1 MTIRVGIIGA
11 SFARAAYLPALRTID
26 DVELVAIASARL
38 VSAQSA
44 ADQFAI
50 PQVYDDWRRM
60 IGEQQ
65 FDLVCIATPTVFHAP
80 MSLAALKAGAH
91 VLCEKPMAMN
101 QDGSAAMLETA
112 EAAGLLHIIGH
123 ELRFNPNRRK
133 IKSLI
138 NSEAIGEVR
147 YLNIHNVSPT
157 WGDPTWRRAGDWLLR
172 EDMGGG
178 RLGASGSHMI
188 DLLRFWLGDIGAV
201 SGQVATMSPERFD
214 RETGARW
221 IATADDHFSFTAE
234 MRNGALCTVTVSF
247 SGRHGQRQS
256 YADIRRRRHN
266 HAGGK
271 RREAAGRAGWRGNA
285 RHECARSQYRPA
297 GHRNRDMECFLRRSD
312 AGVDGGD
319 SREAPAGLGRD
330 IFRWPSMSNR
340 VGRAAPEQPR
350 AALGGAVTAQPV
362 VMPEML

>member
-38 VSAQSA
+38 FSARSA
-44 ADQFAI
+44 ADQFHI

-60 IGEQQ
+60 IGERE

-80 MSLAALKAGAH
+80 MTLAALNAGAH

-101 QDGSAAMLETA
+101 QDESAAMLERA

-138 NSEAIGEVR
+138 DSEAIGDVR
-147 YLNIHNVSPT
+147 YLNIHNVGPA
-157 WGDPTWRRAGDWLLR
+157 WGDPAWRRAGDWLLR

-201 SGQVATMSPERFD
+201 SGQVATMAPERFD
-214 RETGARW
+214 KDTGARW
-221 IATADDHFSFTAE
+221 RATADDHFSFTAE
-234 MRNGALCTVTVSF
+234 MRNGALCSVTVSF
-247 SGRHGQRQS
+247 SGRHGHGNHAQIFGSEGTIMLSESDEKLLMALAGEEMQDMSLRDPNSKLPGIGTGIWNVSFVALMEELTAAIREERQLAWGATFEDGHQCQIALDALRQS
-256 YADIRRRRHN
+256 
-266 HAGGK
+266 
-271 RREAAGRAGWRGNA
+271 
-285 RHECARSQYRPA
+285 
-297 GHRNRDMECFLRRSD
+297 
-312 AGVDGGD
+312 
-319 SREAPAGLGRD
+319 SRER
-330 IFRWPSMSNR
+330 RW
-340 VGRAAPEQPR
+340 V
-350 AALGGAVTAQPV
+350 AL
-362 VMPEML
+362 